1 MSVNLDRLR
10 QIAQYQQETGCRVE
24 YEAATILALLDQI
37 ELEQARKDFLLRWF
51 TNEGQWSDDDIDRA
65 IAARKEKG
73 FD

>member
-1 MSVNLDRLR
+1 MNIDRLR

-24 YEAATILALLDQI
+24 YEAATILALLDRI
-37 ELEQARKDFLLRWF
+37 EAEVTRKEFLRRWF
-51 TNEGQWSDDDIDRA
+51 TNESQWTDADIDRA

>member
-1 MSVNLDRLR
+1 MNIERLR

-24 YEAATILALLDQI
+24 YEAATILALLDTI
-37 ELEQARKDFLLRWF
+37 ELEVTRKVFLRRWF
-51 TNEGQWSDDDIDRA
+51 TNESQWSDADIDRA

>member
-1 MSVNLDRLR
+1 MNLDRLR

-37 ELEQARKDFLLRWF
+37 EAEVTRKDFLRRWF
-51 TNEGQWSDDDIDRA
+51 TNESQWSDADIDRA
-65 IAARKEKG
+65 IVARKEKG

>member
-1 MSVNLDRLR
+1 MNLDRLR

-24 YEAATILALLDQI
+24 YEAATILALLDSI
-37 ELEQARKDFLLRWF
+37 ELEVTRKDFLRRWF
-51 TNEGQWSDDDIDRA
+51 TNESQWTDADIDRS

>member
-1 MSVNLDRLR
+1 MDLDRLR

-24 YEAATILALLDQI
+24 YEAGTILALLDAI
-37 ELEQARKDFLLRWF
+37 ELETDRKEFLRRWF
-51 TNEGQWSDDDIDRA
+51 TNERQWSDADIDRA

>member
-1 MSVNLDRLR
+1 MNLDRLR

-24 YEAATILALLDQI
+24 YEAATILALLDTI
-37 ELEQARKDFLLRWF
+37 ELEVTRKVFLRRWF
-51 TNEGQWSDDDIDRA
+51 TNESQWSDADIDWA

>member
-1 MSVNLDRLR
+1 MNLDRLR

-24 YEAATILALLDQI
+24 YEAATILSILDTI
-37 ELEQARKDFLLRWF
+37 DLETARKDFLRRWF
-51 TNEGQWSDDDIDRA
+51 TNESQWSDADIDRA

>member
-24 YEAATILALLDQI
+24 YEAGTILALLDSV
-37 ELEQARKDFLLRWF
+37 ELDRARKDFLRRWF
-51 TNEGQWSDDDIDRA
+51 TNESQWSDDDVDRA
-65 IAARKEKG
+65 IEARKEKR

>member
-1 MSVNLDRLR
+1 MNLERLR

-37 ELEQARKDFLLRWF
+37 EAEVTRKDFLRRWF
-51 TNEGQWSDDDIDRA
+51 TNESQWSDADIDRA

>member
-24 YEAATILALLDQI
+24 YDAGTILALLDQI
-37 ELEQARKDFLLRWF
+37 ELEQARKDFLRRWF
-51 TNEGQWSDDDIDRA
+51 ANEREWADDSIDESIRL
-65 IAARKEKG
+65 RKEKG